1 MALVCR
7 ATWTI
12 KPGNEEIV
20 MAALERLCAPSRE
33 EPGIRVYEAYQDPE
47 EPRVVR
53 LFEIYDDE
61 AALEAHSV
69 AEHYVKNVVET
80 VIPAL
85 EDRVRHFYQ
94 TIDV

>member
-20 MAALERLCAPSRE
+20 FEALKRLVPPSRE
-33 EPGIRVYEAYQDPE
+33 EPGIQVYQAYQDPD

-53 LFEIYDDE
+53 LFEIYDDQE
-61 AALEAHSV
+61 AFDVHSKTD
-69 AEHYVKNVVET
+69 HFISNVLET
-80 VIPAL
+80 VVPAL

-94 TIDV
+94 TIDA